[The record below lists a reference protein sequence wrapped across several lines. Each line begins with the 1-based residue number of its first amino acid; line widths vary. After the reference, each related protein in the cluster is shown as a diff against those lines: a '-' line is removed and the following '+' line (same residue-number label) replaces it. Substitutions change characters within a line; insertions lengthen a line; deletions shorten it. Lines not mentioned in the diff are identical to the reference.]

1 MCSKMKTVA
10 AFVSVQAK
18 DFSTI
23 GRVKPSYF
31 FFFFLRR
38 TNTVPRKPPEIF
50 TLVSSLRTVGV
61 VLVGFF

>member
-31 FFFFLRR
+31 FFFFS
-38 TNTVPRKPPEIF
+38 KEDKY
-50 TLVSSLRTVGV
+50 SSKETARNLHFS
-61 VLVGFF
+61 L